1 MKRCSDSS
9 RKQRHHQ
16 QPCCVFASTLSNGLD
31 VKYRNIEAIEGIE
44 GIEAIEGIEG
54 IEGIVGIEG
63 IEGIEQ
69 WAFDT
74 KNIEVS
80 RYH

>member
-1 MKRCSDSS
+1 MVPSS
-9 RKQRHHQ
+9 SHKQRQ
-16 QPCCVFASTLSNGLD
+16 RWCAFVSTSS
-31 VKYRNIEAIEGIE
+31 KYRNIDGIEGIE
-44 GIEAIEGIEG
+44 GNEG

-63 IEGIEQ
+63 IESIEGIEQ